1 MNVVKRIAKNSSVTM
16 GAGIVNMVAAL
27 LTLAV
32 VARYLDAKGFGQY
45 IFVMAFIAVFEVLT
59 DMGYNAILVRE
70 IARAKDQLPKVVG
83 TAVIVKFFVAVL
95 TFGLILISA
104 RAFGLVVE
112 LSPEVKNAIY
122 VMALVVTL
130 DFFVDICISTVRAHE
145 KMEYEAIIVV
155 FNRVSTVL
163 FIGVVAMF
171 NLGFLNLFLARLYS
185 NILTLGLS
193 IFIYVRRFAKLQ
205 LAYDVSTSRQLTK
218 EALPLGVGQLVDRL
232 YITTNFILIRI
243 IQSVAEVGFYG
254 GAYRIIQKCGIVAIS
269 VVAAVFPVFSVL
281 SQSSVSSLA
290 LAHEKTLKFLAA
302 ISLPVVVIASCMSK
316 QITTILFGMNLL
328 EIAQSLKILA
338 FCLFL
343 NFSNLLFKFTLNA
356 MNKQVLYR
364 RNILVAF
371 ITNLVLALSLIPA
384 YGHIGA
390 CVAFLAS
397 SGLLF
402 VLGHWSISRYMAGV
416 SLKAALVKPFASAL
430 VMAVFLMLARD
441 INFYLVVPCSIVAY
455 IVSSVVLR
463 TFTTDEIR
471 MLVQSSVGPK
481 ENNGEDVSHAPCSL
495 S

>member
-16 GAGIVNMVAAL
+16 GAGIVNMVGAL
-27 LTLAV
+27 VTLAV
-32 VARYLDAKGFGQY
+32 VARYLDAEGFGQY

-70 IARAKDQLPKVVG
+70 IARAKDQLPRIVG
-83 TAVIVKFFVAVL
+83 TAVVVKLFVALL
-95 TFGLILISA
+95 TFSLILISTSV
-104 RAFGLVVE
+104 FGLAVE

-130 DFFVDICISTVRAHE
+130 DFFVDICISTARAHE
-145 KMEYEAIIVV
+145 KMEYEGIIVV

-163 FIGVVAMF
+163 FIGGVAIF
-171 NLGFLNLFLARLYS
+171 KLGFLNLFLARLYS

-193 IFIYVRRFAKLQ
+193 IFIYVRRFTKLQ

-232 YITTNFILIRI
+232 YVTTNFILIRI
-243 IQSVAEVGFYG
+243 IQSAAQVGFYG
-254 GAYRIIQKCGIVAIS
+254 GAYRIIQKCGIVAVS
-269 VVAAVFPVFSVL
+269 VVAAVFPVFSML

-290 LAHEKTLKFLAA
+290 LAHEKTLKFLVA
-302 ISLPVVVIASCMSK
+302 ISLPVVVIMSCHAK
-316 QITTILFGMNLL
+316 QITTILFGTNLV

-343 NFSNLLFKFTLNA
+343 NFANLLFKFTLNA
-356 MNKQVLYR
+356 MDKQALYR
-364 RNILVAF
+364 RNILAAF
-371 ITNLVLALSLIPA
+371 ITNLVLALWLIPA

-390 CVAFLAS
+390 CVSFLAS

-402 VLGHWSISRYMAGV
+402 VLGHWSISRYMTGV

-430 VMAVFLMLARD
+430 VMAVFLVLARG
-441 INFYLVVPCSIVAY
+441 INFYLVVPCSFLAY
-455 IVSSVVLR
+455 ILSSLVLR
-463 TFTTDEIR
+463 TFTMEEVR
-471 MLVQSSVGPK
+471 MLVRSSMGPK
-481 ENNGEDVSHAPCSL
+481 GHNGEGIRHAPCS
-495 S
+495 SS

>member
-16 GAGIVNMVAAL
+16 GTGIVNMVGAL

-32 VARYLDAKGFGQY
+32 VARYLDAERFGEY

-70 IARAKDQLPKVVG
+70 IARAKDQLTKVVG
-83 TAVIVKFFVAVL
+83 TAVIVKFFVAL
-95 TFGLILISA
+95 LSFGLILISA
-104 RAFGLVVE
+104 TVFELAVE
-112 LSPEVKNAIY
+112 LSPEVKNAIC

-130 DFFVDICISTVRAHE
+130 DFFVDICISTIRAHE

-155 FNRVSTVL
+155 FNRVTTVL
-163 FIGVVAMF
+163 FIGLVAMF
-171 NLGFLNLFLARLYS
+171 NLGFLSLFLARLYS
-185 NILTLGLS
+185 NILTSGLA
-193 IFIYVRRFAKLQ
+193 IFVYVRRFGKLQ
-205 LAYDVSTSRQLTK
+205 LDYDISTSRHLTK

-232 YITTNFILIRI
+232 YITTNFFLIRI
-243 IQSVAEVGFYG
+243 IQSAAEVGFYG
-254 GAYRIIQKCGIVAIS
+254 GAYRIIQKCGIVAVSI
-269 VVAAVFPVFSVL
+269 VAAVFPVFSKL

-290 LAHEKTLKFLAA
+290 LAHEKTLKFLVA
-302 ISLPVVVIASCMSK
+302 ISLPVVVIVICMSK
-316 QITTILFGMNLL
+316 KITTILFGTNVL

-338 FCLFL
+338 FCLVL

-356 MNKQVLYR
+356 MNKQLLYR

-371 ITNLVLALSLIPA
+371 VTNLVLALLLIPV

-402 VLGHWSISRYMAGV
+402 VLGHWSISKYMAGV
-416 SLKAALVKPFASAL
+416 SLKAALVRPFASAL
-430 VMAVFLMLARD
+430 VMAVFLVLGRD
-441 INFYLVVPCSIVAY
+441 INFYLVVPGSILAY
-455 IVSSVVLR
+455 VVSSAVLG
-463 TFTTDEIR
+463 TFTIDEIR
-471 MLVQSSVGPK
+471 MLQSARTGPRDHN
-481 ENNGEDVSHAPCSL
+481 EEDVRYAPCSL